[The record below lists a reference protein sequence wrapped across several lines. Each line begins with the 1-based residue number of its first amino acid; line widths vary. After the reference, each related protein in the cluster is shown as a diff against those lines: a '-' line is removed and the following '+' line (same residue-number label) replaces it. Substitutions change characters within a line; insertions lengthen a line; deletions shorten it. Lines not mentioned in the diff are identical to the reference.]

1 MKFGI
6 LMHKNTQNIG
16 DDIQSFAAANLLPSV
31 DYFLDRETLD
41 TFKTEDGKPVATVM
55 SAWYMWSKWNW
66 PPSKYIVPL
75 YVGMHWADHQI
86 AQQDGSPIKTEFLTG
101 IGGEYLNAYGPI
113 GCRDMFTYN
122 TFKRIGINSYF
133 SGCITLTLP
142 KMPVVKKEREYICVC
157 DLPAPVVNRIK
168 KLMKNTGIDVVETT
182 HYKDYRNST
191 ASWEERVEAV
201 KELLTIYQ
209 NAKCVVTRRLHC
221 ALPCLAMEVPVLLAT
236 KNAPPVSG
244 RFDPYWDWLHHC
256 SYQQFLKGEYEYDFT
271 NPPENS
277 GEYVEYRNALIKS
290 VKDFVEKYKDA
301 DGSCDDFNRLKYT
314 DDEIMKWRHDTMKSV
329 MYDWLMYTRN
339 DFHTIKKLNAQLEK
353 SNARFKKDHAEVSKE
368 INTLKS
374 KIKTLK
380 AEKSELEAEKL
391 KLESEKSQ
399 LENKKTELEAANSR
413 YVKILNC
420 RPVKTTIKLRNA
432 FVNDNKKIKL

>member
-31 DYFLDRETLD
+31 DYFLDRETMD
-41 TFKTEDGKPVATVM
+41 TFKTEDGEPVAVVM

-75 YVGMHWADHQI
+75 YVGMHWADHQV

-113 GCRDMFTYN
+113 GCRDLFTYN
-122 TFKRIGINSYF
+122 TFKDIGIDSYF

-142 KMPVVKKEREYICVC
+142 KMPIKKPEQEYICIVDIGK
-157 DLPAPVVNRIK
+157 DLIDHARELLK
-168 KLMKNTGIDVVETT
+168 GTGIAVKVVK
-182 HYKDYRNST
+182 HYKDYRNSDAT
-191 ASWEERVEAV
+191 WEERKKAV
-201 KELLTIYQ
+201 TDLLTVYQ
-209 NAKCVVTRRLHC
+209 NAKCVITRRLHC
-221 ALPCLAMEVPVLLAT
+221 ALPCLAMDVPVLLINSRKPAAT
-236 KNAPPVSG
+236 S
-244 RFDPYWDWLHHC
+244 RFEPYFDWIHNC
-256 SYQQFLKGEYEYDFT
+256 KREAFLDDSCGYDIA
-271 NPPENS
+271 NPPPNNGKHIET
-277 GEYVEYRNALIKS
+277 RNQLINT
-290 VKDFVEKYKDA
+290 VKEFVEKYKDA

>member
-31 DYFLDRETLD
+31 DYFLDRETMD
-41 TFKTEDGKPVATVM
+41 TFKTEDGEPVAVVM

-75 YVGMHWADHQI
+75 YVGMHWADHQVD
-86 AQQDGSPIKTEFLTG
+86 QQDGSPIKTEFLTG

-122 TFKRIGINSYF
+122 SFKEIGIDCYF

-142 KMPVVKKEREYICVC
+142 KMKTVKKEREYICVC
-157 DLPAPVVNRIK
+157 DLPKPVVKKIK
-168 KLMKNTGIDVVETT
+168 KLMKDTGIDVVETT

-191 ASWEERVEAV
+191 ASWDERVDAV

-221 ALPCLAMEVPVLLAT
+221 ALPCLAMEVPVFLTT
-236 KNAPPVSG
+236 KNSPPVSG

-256 SYQQFLKGEYEYDFT
+256 SYEQFLKGEYEYDFT
-271 NPPENS
+271 DPPEN
-277 GEYVEYRNALIKS
+277 GKEYLEYRNSLIKS
-290 VKDFVEKYKDA
+290 VTDFADKYKDA
-301 DGSCDDFNRLKYT
+301 EGSCEDFYRLKYT
-314 DDEIMKWRHDTMKSV
+314 DDEIIKWRHDTMKSA
-329 MYDWLMYTRN
+329 MYDWLMYTRK
-339 DFHTIKKLNAQLEK
+339 DFKTIKKLNSLIE
-353 SNARFKKDHAEVSKE
+353 
-368 INTLKS
+368 
-374 KIKTLK
+374 
-380 AEKSELEAEKL
+380 
-391 KLESEKSQ
+391 
-399 LENKKTELEAANSR
+399 
-413 YVKILNC
+413 
-420 RPVKTTIKLRNA
+420 
-432 FVNDNKKIKL
+432 